1 MPIYE
6 YRSKDRTGEQGC
18 EHCRNRFEVFQKM
31 SSDAL
36 KECPKCGAPVEKL
49 ISNFS
54 FGMGFDVKAKDSGL
68 HKLVRKDK
76 GVYEKE
82 Y

>member
-6 YRSKDRTGEQGC
+6 YRATEGGC
-18 EHCRNRFEVFQKM
+18 EKCRECLALLRKM
-31 SSDAL
+31 SDPPL
-36 KECPKCGAPVEKL
+36 ERCPHCDAPVEKL
-49 ISNFS
+49 VSRPAKPLPDILSKDYAQS
-54 FGMGFDVKAKDSGL
+54 KGF